1 MPMLSALRK
10 LAVGTLLGPQKEKQ
24 VDWYLET
31 SHREKLLNQLTPHL
45 DKIAQIIEHYA
56 ISVCISS

>member
-1 MPMLSALRK
+1 MPLLSALRK